1 MHINCLFIEFT
12 SITNVRLRYCVA
24 LTSNNLEKKYS
35 LHFIKFYKIKNISK
49 CLNTFNLVHPP
60 PISRPRNNVLPRRPL
75 PAVPEVPQNR
85 LSRVRFNSAPVGT
98 FQPANLQRAASL
110 PRADPIEEARN
121 MWGKKLGLFQIVLQ
135 PTYLSKSLIVI
146 RTYLV
151 VICNSNTLH

>member
-1 MHINCLFIEFT
+1 M
-12 SITNVRLRYCVA
+12 
-24 LTSNNLEKKYS
+24 
-35 LHFIKFYKIKNISK
+35 
-49 CLNTFNLVHPP
+49 
-60 PISRPRNNVLPRRPL
+60 